1 MFIVLL
7 KFSNNKAA
15 AAEFMAAH
23 NEWIAQGF
31 ADGVFQ
37 CVGSLVP
44 AAGGVLLALGEGREV
59 LESRVDTDPF
69 VQNDVVIAEII
80 EVDVKKT
87 VTALDILK
95 G

>member
-1 MFIVLL
+1 M
-7 KFSNNKAA
+7 FSNSKAA
-15 AAEFMAAH
+15 APEFMAAH

-44 AAGGVLLALGEGREV
+44 AAGGAHLAFG
-59 LESRVDTDPF
+59 ESREMLEARVDADYF
-69 VQNDVVIAEII
+69 VQNDVVIAEIT
-80 EVDVKKT
+80 EGDVKKT
-87 VTALDILK
+87 VNALDFLK

>member
-1 MFIVLL
+1 MFIILL
-7 KFSNNKAA
+7 KFSDNKVAA
-15 AAEFMAAH
+15 PEFMAAH

-44 AAGGVLLALGEGREV
+44 AAGGALLAFG
-59 LESRVDTDPF
+59 ESREMLEMRIHTDPF
-69 VQNDVVIAEII
+69 VQNNVVIAEIT
-80 EVDVKKT
+80 EVDVKKA
-87 VTALDILK
+87 VNALDFLK

>member
-1 MFIVLL
+1 MFIVFL

-15 AAEFMAAH
+15 APEFMAAH
-23 NEWIAQGF
+23 NKWIAQGF

-37 CVGSLVP
+37 CMGSLVP
-44 AAGGVLLALGEGREV
+44 AAGGALLAVG
-59 LESRVDTDPF
+59 ESREMLEIRVAADPF
-69 VQNDVVIAEII
+69 VQNDVVIAEIT

-87 VTALDILK
+87 VTALNFLK

>member
-44 AAGGVLLALGEGREV
+44 AAGGALLALGEGREV

-87 VTALDILK
+87 VTALETLK